1 MSNNSYDRRASFI
14 LMEDQTTA
22 YVSWKLAISNQDFFA
37 TEIKEQLGNIPI
49 HL

>member
-1 MSNNSYDRRASFI
+1 
-14 LMEDQTTA
+14 MEDQTTA
-22 YVSWKLAISNQDFFA
+22 FASCKLAVSNQDFFA